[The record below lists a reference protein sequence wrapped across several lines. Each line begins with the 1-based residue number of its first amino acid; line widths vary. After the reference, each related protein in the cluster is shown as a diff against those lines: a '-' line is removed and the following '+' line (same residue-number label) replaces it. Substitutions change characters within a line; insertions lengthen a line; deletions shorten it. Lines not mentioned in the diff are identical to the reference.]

1 MRIKRDKVLTL
12 IIDNQVR
19 LLPSIF
25 NSEQMLQNTRTFL
38 SGLNFLNIPMLIT
51 QQYTKGLGMSEESMF
66 LHSGVMEYMD
76 KRTFSCWADPDIRR
90 KIQESGC
97 SQIILC
103 GIETHI
109 CVLQTALDLLEAGYQ
124 VVLVEDCVSS
134 RKSSDRETAINRM
147 RQDGVVITSFES
159 LLFELMETSLCPEF
173 KEVQNLIK

>member
-1 MRIKRDKVLTL
+1 MQIKRENALTL

-19 LLPSIF
+19 LLPSIH

-38 SGLNFLNIPMLIT
+38 SGLRLLSLPMIIT

-66 LHSGVMEYMD
+66 LHSGVTEYLD
-76 KRTFSCWADPDIRR
+76 KRTFSCWKDPSIQQKIR
-90 KIQESGC
+90 ESGR

-109 CVLQTALDLLEAGYQ
+109 CVLQTALDLLQEGYQ
-124 VVLVEDCVSS
+124 VILVEDCVSS

-147 RQDGVVITSFES
+147 RQEGVTITSFES

-173 KEVQNLIK
+173 REVQKLIK